1 MVVIA
6 SIVACSTS
14 TEVPVAGLWG
24 LGMHVGGPG
33 KSAVTT
39 GTLERISSDGDAC
52 NAELVDGTARVQVN
66 GSGSVCARLRAA
78 GSRRVVV
85 EGIVS
90 IGCAEAD
97 GNLAPDAGGP
107 FLAMKA
113 VRVEAA
119 P

>member
-1 MVVIA
+1 MQ
-6 SIVACSTS
+6 
-14 TEVPVAGLWG
+14 
-24 LGMHVGGPG
+24 VGGPG

-39 GTLERISSDGDAC
+39 GILEDLSSDGEAC
-52 NAELVDGTARVQVN
+52 NAELVDGTARVRVRVDGN
-66 GSGSVCARLRAA
+66 GSVCARLRAA
-78 GSRRVVV
+78 SGRRVVV

-90 IGCAEAD
+90 MGCREAD
-97 GNLAPDAGGP
+97 VKLSPDAGGP